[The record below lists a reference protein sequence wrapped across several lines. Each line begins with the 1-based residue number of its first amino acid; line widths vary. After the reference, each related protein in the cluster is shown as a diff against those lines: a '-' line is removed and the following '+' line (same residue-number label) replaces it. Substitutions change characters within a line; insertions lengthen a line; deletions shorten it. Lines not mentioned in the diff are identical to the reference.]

1 MKFGVSTFVTD
12 EGIGPAALGP
22 ALEER
27 GFDSLLLAEHSHI
40 PVKRESPYPGAVS
53 CRGSTTGRSTR
64 SWRSPRPPR

>member
-12 EGIGPAALGP
+12 EGIGPKALGP

-40 PVKRESPYPGAVS
+40 P
-53 CRGSTTGRSTR
+53 TTGRSTR